1 MFTVTVRAA
10 SMIRDLIDRSDM
22 PAGAGLRIA
31 RRDDRRGLAMALAA
45 EPGDHDQ
52 VFIEHDAPVFL
63 GRAAA
68 KRVGDQTLDAS
79 KTDLCSAFYLRD

>member
-10 SMIRDLIDRSDM
+10 SMIRDLIDRSEL

-45 EPGDHDQ
+45 EPGYQDQ

-63 GRAAA
+63 GVAAA
-68 KRVGDQTLDAS
+68 ERVGDQTLDA
-79 KTDLCSAFYLRD
+79 TTTEARSAFYLRD